1 MESLPKELL
10 LLTSSFLNDEDKK
23 HLAQSSN
30 FLFWELWDVSSCYW
44 HDPFPMEE
52 YYCVVHENDFKP
64 FAGRPLLKKPCT
76 RRCLGLEWCLMC
88 DECKAYED
96 AYYNNLYQEED
107 SHYSVDYNGRFYDDI
122 FEY

>member
-1 MESLPKELL
+1 
-10 LLTSSFLNDEDKK
+10 
-23 HLAQSSN
+23 
-30 FLFWELWDVSSCYW
+30 
-44 HDPFPMEE
+44 
-52 YYCVVHENDFKP
+52 
-64 FAGRPLLKKPCT
+64 
-76 RRCLGLEWCLMC
+76 MC